1 MRGSKLGFRQAKP
14 VAELPDDLNMIAR
27 KYRAYNFPF
36 ENLVL
41 EGGGA
46 KGIAYIG
53 AMKVLEVAGIMEN
66 IKRFAGTSAGAITSG
81 LMALGMTSDEIL
93 EEMRNVDM
101 ERTLMES
108 PRRSRCELY
117 LCWKL
122 FTAFGGNRGDKFFRW
137 YGEVIQRH
145 LDKHH
150 KDKGLDRNINLS
162 QLRNVFGKE
171 LCTVT
176 YNLTFDI
183 DKYCHAKTSPLCSV
197 RQAVRQSMS
206 LPVVYIPFKFEDGP
220 DLYIDGGVCANFP
233 LYCYD
238 GWWLSMDE
246 EDSFQRRLEE
256 EADDV
261 KTANCFYLQCTEAR
275 FQPENVSEEQR
286 KQQLQK
292 TLGLMMYSKTY
303 RRAYQ
308 HVFSERLDA
317 FMTMTGDEFK
327 NKRPE
332 TKVKKKYQKI
342 EEKRSE
348 KERKRNDKMREELDS
363 KRQRLHEV
371 LNVPRN
377 REDML
382 KCFKDKFPN
391 KKELRDF
398 RHEAD
403 SYEVVFDDLFA
414 EYPGGPVTDETIKN
428 MYINWG
434 PFRKKLME
442 VVPQRI
448 IDTPFELSSKYVEL
462 VGRSKPIKEEDVGR
476 CIGIDV
482 DYVGTFDFNMEPED
496 QTFLMRQGALA
507 TLAFLEDYVKRYNL
521 QPSDHTTAEPSL
533 VLSEASL

>member
-1 MRGSKLGFRQAKP
+1 MGMKQAKP
-14 VAELPDDLNMIAR
+14 VAELPDDLGKIAA

-53 AMKVLEVAGIMEN
+53 AMMVLETAGIMQN
-66 IKRFAGTSAGAITSG
+66 IDKFAGTSAGAITAG
-81 LMALGMTSDEIL
+81 LMSVGMTSDEIL

-101 ERTLMES
+101 ERTLMDS
-108 PRRSRCELY
+108 PWWSRSEFY

-122 FTAFGGNRGDKFFRW
+122 FTAFGGNRGDRFFRW

-150 KDKGLDRNINLS
+150 KDKELDRDINLS
-162 QLRNVFGKE
+162 QLCNVFGKE

-183 DKYCHAKTSPLCSV
+183 DMYHHVKTAPLCSV

-206 LPVVYIPFKFEDGP
+206 LPVVYIPFKFEDEP

-246 EDSFQRRLEE
+246 KDSFQRRLEE
-256 EADDV
+256 EKDDV
-261 KTANCFYLQCTEAR
+261 KTTSYFYLQCNEAR
-275 FQPENVSEEQR
+275 FQPANVSEEQR

-292 TLGLMMYSKTY
+292 TLGLMMYSKTG

-308 HVFSERLDA
+308 HGFSKRLDT
-317 FMTMTGDEFK
+317 FMATTGGDLK

-332 TKVKKKYQKI
+332 TKLKKKYQKE
-342 EEKRSE
+342 EEKRTE
-348 KERKRNDKMREELDS
+348 KERKRNDKMREDSDS
-363 KRQRLHEV
+363 KRQRLNEV
-371 LNVPRN
+371 LKAPRN

-382 KCFKDKFPN
+382 KCFKDNFP
-391 KKELRDF
+391 KKNELRDF
-398 RHEAD
+398 RHKAD

-414 EYPGGPVTDETIKN
+414 KYPGGPVTDETIKN
-428 MYINWG
+428 IYTNWA
-434 PFRKKLME
+434 PFRKKLTE

-448 IDTPFELSSKYVEL
+448 IDTTCELSSKYVEL
-462 VGRSKPIKEEDVGR
+462 VGQSKAIKEEDVGR

-482 DYVGTFDFNMEPED
+482 DYVGTFDFDMEPED

-521 QPSDHTTAEPSL
+521 QPSDHTPAEPSL
-533 VLSEASL
+533 VLWEASL